1 MNRHRCV
8 SKSLCALVSLALVA
22 GCSEVAEKLPWYQ
35 KDEAAVSADDGH
47 EHAHEESSA
56 QEAHADPDEH
66 AEDETAEDEHA
77 DHEHE
82 EPSAETA
89 EADEHGHEEGVIHI
103 DSARLATLN
112 LTSAVIHRGTVTTTI
127 ALPAEVQFDPDRV
140 AHIVPR
146 VAGIVR
152 EVQAGIGDIVTEGEL
167 LAVLDSRE
175 LAEAK
180 STYLA
185 ALAMRDLAQ
194 ATYQREARL
203 YEQEISSEQDYL
215 EAKQAYEETGIKV
228 RTAQQNLHAL
238 GLSAATINQLGSE
251 AEGALTRYEIR
262 APFGATVVE
271 RHITQG
277 ETIGLDDQVYFL
289 AQLDPVW
296 VMGRA
301 SERDIRKIK
310 IGQRALIHLDALPG
324 EEFEGR
330 VDYVG
335 SMLDPKS
342 RTAEVRVV
350 LPNPEQDLR
359 AGMFG
364 RMTIFLDEHEHA
376 EAMLVPLDAVQRTE
390 TGDVV
395 YRIRAEGEYEVVAV
409 EVLHASEDFAEV
421 QGALAEGD
429 VVAAGDTFVLKS
441 EAGKEEM
448 GGGHSH

>member
-1 MNRHRCV
+1 MLSNRISAILAC
-8 SKSLCALVSLALVA
+8 LVFVAA
-22 GCSEVAEKLPWYQ
+22 GCSELTDRLPWQQDQSEVQDEHDHTAGEPHDDTPAEPAHEDNNHAAPRVAE
-35 KDEAAVSADDGH
+35 DA
-47 EHAHEESSA
+47 
-56 QEAHADPDEH
+56 
-66 AEDETAEDEHA
+66 A
-77 DHEHE
+77 DHEEH
-82 EPSAETA
+82 
-89 EADEHGHEEGVIHI
+89 DEHEEGVVHI
-103 DSARLATLN
+103 DPARLATLN
-112 LTSAVIHRGTVTTTI
+112 LTTAVVHRGTVTTTI

-152 EVQAGIGDIVTEGEL
+152 EVHAGIGDVVAEGEL

-185 ALAMRDLAQ
+185 SLAMRDLAQ

-228 RTAQQNLHAL
+228 RTAQQSLHAL
-238 GLSAATINQLGSE
+238 GLSVATINQLGNE
-251 AEGALTRYEIR
+251 AESALTRYEIR

-301 SERDIRKIK
+301 SERDIRKIEVA
-310 IGQRALIHLDALPG
+310 QQALIHLDALPG

-335 SMLDPKS
+335 SMLDPQS

-350 LPNPEQDLR
+350 LPNPKQDLR

-364 RMTIFLDEHEHA
+364 RMTIFLEEHEHA
-376 EAMLVPLDAVQRTE
+376 EAMLVPLDAMQRTE